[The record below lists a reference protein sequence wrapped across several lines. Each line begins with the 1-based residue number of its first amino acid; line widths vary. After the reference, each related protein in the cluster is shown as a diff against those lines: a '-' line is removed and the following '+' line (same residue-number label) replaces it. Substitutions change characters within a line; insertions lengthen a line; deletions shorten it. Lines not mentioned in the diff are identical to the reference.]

1 MRTKSIL
8 LGLTFVLIC
17 PSVSGQWVQTN
28 GLDGGYIQCFA
39 VAGTNLFAG
48 TRGGGVFCSTDNG
61 GTWAAVDSGLTN
73 LNVYSL
79 AVSGTYLFAGTY
91 GGVFLS
97 TNGGARWTAVNNGL
111 TDFHV
116 YALAVSGMNLFAG
129 TGDAGYNNELAAG
142 HGVFLSTNN
151 GTSWTKVNTGLMD
164 TSVYAFAVDSNG
176 AGGTNLF
183 AGTNGG
189 VFLST
194 NNGTNWTPASTG
206 LKYVRS
212 LSVFPHEASGTHLFA
227 GMLTLGAGVFLS
239 TNNGTSWAK
248 VGLGLASY
256 VPALAVSGTSLF
268 AGTCQY
274 LKAGP
279 PIGVL
284 LSTNNFA
291 GWIAV
296 NEGLPP
302 EYPGDSTGYLD
313 IRCLAIAGQ
322 NLFAGTSDGVW
333 RRPLSEMITSVEPVT
348 SDLPHEF
355 VLQQNYPNPFNPST
369 TIKFE
374 LPKASGVRL
383 SVFDMLGRE
392 VSVLVNE
399 RRDAGAY
406 DVKVDGTSLAS
417 GMYFYRLH
425 AGDFTQT
432 KRILLLR

>member
-1 MRTKSIL
+1 MRTHTICL
-8 LGLTFVLIC
+8 ALAIVLIC
-17 PSVSGQWVQTN
+17 STASAQWVQTN
-28 GLDGGYIQCFA
+28 GPP
-39 VAGTNLFAG
+39 
-48 TRGGGVFCSTDNG
+48 GGVSC
-61 GTWAAVDSGLTN
+61 
-73 LNVYSL
+73 L
-79 AVSGTYLFAGTY
+79 AVSGTSLFAGTSR

-97 TNGGARWTAVNNGL
+97 TNNGTSWTAGGSGWTYGTVYALIVSGVNLFAGTDGGVFRSTDNGQSWTAVNNGL
-111 TDFHV
+111 TDCHV

-129 TGDAGYNNELAAG
+129 TGAPGYNMGGAEG

-151 GTSWTKVNTGLMD
+151 GTSWSKVNTGLMD

-176 AGGTNLF
+176 VGGTNLF

-212 LSVFPHEASGTHLFA
+212 LSVFPREASGTYLFA
-227 GMLTLGAGVFLS
+227 GRLTLGAGVSLS
-239 TNNGTSWAK
+239 TDNGTSWAK
-248 VGLGLASY
+248 VGLGLTSY

-291 GWIAV
+291 GWTAV
-296 NEGLPP
+296 NEGLPLR
-302 EYPGDSTGYLD
+302 YPGDSTDYLD
-313 IRCLAIAGQ
+313 IGCLAVAGQ
-322 NLFAGTSDGVW
+322 NLFAGTGDGVW
-333 RRPLSEMITSVEPVT
+333 RRPLSEMITSAEPVT

-355 VLQQNYPNPFNPST
+355 LLHQNYPNPFNPST

-374 LPKASGVRL
+374 LPKASDVRL

-392 VSVLVNE
+392 VSVLVDE
-399 RRDAGAY
+399 RRDTGVHEVRF
-406 DVKVDGTSLAS
+406 DAS
-417 GMYFYRLH
+417 NLPSGVYFYRIQS
-425 AGDFTQT
+425 GDFVQT
-432 KRILLLR
+432 RRLLLLK